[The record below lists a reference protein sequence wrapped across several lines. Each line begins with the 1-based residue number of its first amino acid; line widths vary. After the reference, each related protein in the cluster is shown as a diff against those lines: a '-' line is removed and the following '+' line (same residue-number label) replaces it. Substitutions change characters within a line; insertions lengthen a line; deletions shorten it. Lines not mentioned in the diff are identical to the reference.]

1 MWILVTGFGGL
12 TWHDLHFPQSPFP
25 GVSAQRTH
33 CYDLSAKVTNKSL
46 RKMRNRNNNKR
57 NKWTGDPT
65 KRVKSRQNCSV
76 VSVLRAWCS
85 LHAAHWG
92 EKHIKQQDWSIYWG
106 RRGKQPCSRMYETEW
121 WCPLLHYQ
129 HICFW
134 IGSTNSD
141 SSQTGV
147 KGGPWKPSCCISA
160 DKPVSLAFFTY

>member
-1 MWILVTGFGGL
+1 M
-12 TWHDLHFPQSPFP
+12 
-25 GVSAQRTH
+25 GVSHGMTYIFHNHHFQVFQPKGHTATTSQIKLQIKAWEKCETETTTKGING
-33 CYDLSAKVTNKSL
+33 LL
-46 RKMRNRNNNKR
+46 ILQKR
-57 NKWTGDPT
+57 WKADKTVLLCLFWT
-65 KRVKSRQNCSV
+65 
-76 VSVLRAWCS
+76 WCS

-92 EKHIKQQDWSIYWG
+92 EKHMKQQDWPIQWG
-106 RRGKQPCSRMYETEW
+106 RRGKQPCSRMNETEW